1 MILYYALKTVS
12 VASHITLE
20 EVGADYE
27 LRQLDFSTTEQQSAA
42 YLDINPKGRVPA
54 LVTDRGIITE
64 TPAILTYLAQRFPD
78 SNMAPLD
85 DAYAFAKLQE
95 FNVYLCA
102 TVHVAHAHKF
112 RGRRWVDD
120 ASAIEAMRA
129 KVPQTMGA
137 CFRLIE
143 TAMFTG
149 PWVLGNEYSVCD
161 PYLFTVSN
169 WLAGDEVD
177 IREFPAIADHNDRMR
192 ERPAV
197 ETVVELHGL

>member
-1 MILYYALKTVS
+1 
-12 VASHITLE
+12 
-20 EVGADYE
+20 
-27 LRQLDFSTTEQQSAA
+27 
-42 YLDINPKGRVPA
+42 
-54 LVTDRGIITE
+54 
-64 TPAILTYLAQRFPD
+64 
-78 SNMAPLD
+78 
-85 DAYAFAKLQE
+85 
-95 FNVYLCA
+95 
-102 TVHVAHAHKF
+102 
-112 RGRRWVDD
+112 VDD